1 MVMDKLDTYPSNF
14 SGWNACNKAQ
24 RARAADE
31 APRQHMS
38 LKEEEDRNG
47 ELIRREA
54 NNMAS

>member
-1 MVMDKLDTYPSNF
+1 MDKLDTYPSNF